1 MSVAVVIGLI
11 VGSIASTVVPDSVT
25 RCSNS
30 RQCCRLCAFESVV
43 EVALAG
49 SVDVEDTVV
58 SDAAV
63 ADEAASNAMAMPSE
77 MEASERED
85 MARSSS

>member
-1 MSVAVVIGLI
+1 MSVLVVIGLLG
-11 VGSIASTVVPDSVT
+11 GSIASTLVPASVP

-30 RQCCRLCAFESVV
+30 RQCCRLCAFDNVVVALVGSV
-43 EVALAG
+43 EV
-49 SVDVEDTVV
+49 EDNVV

-63 ADEAASNAMAMPSE
+63 ADEAASRAIAMPSKT
-77 MEASERED
+77 EASEREED